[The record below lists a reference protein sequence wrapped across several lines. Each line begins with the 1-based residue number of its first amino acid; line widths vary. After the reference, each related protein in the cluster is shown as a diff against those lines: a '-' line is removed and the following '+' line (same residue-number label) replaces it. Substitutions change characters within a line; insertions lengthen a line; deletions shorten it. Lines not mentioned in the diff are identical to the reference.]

1 MCNALSPLLSPVLPA
16 GDAYMV
22 SSGRFAPTQDDGF
35 VQVAGKLKHDPK
47 DSMANIFRFA
57 QAMLAASRKV
67 GQQLSGMPQHD
78 MNRLASCTSVQR
90 PTVKA

>member
-1 MCNALSPLLSPVLPA
+1 
-16 GDAYMV
+16 MV

-35 VQVAGKLKHDPK
+35 VQVAGKHDPK

-67 GQQLSGMPQHD
+67 GQQLSGMPQRD
-78 MNRLASCTSVQR
+78 ME
-90 PTVKA
+90 